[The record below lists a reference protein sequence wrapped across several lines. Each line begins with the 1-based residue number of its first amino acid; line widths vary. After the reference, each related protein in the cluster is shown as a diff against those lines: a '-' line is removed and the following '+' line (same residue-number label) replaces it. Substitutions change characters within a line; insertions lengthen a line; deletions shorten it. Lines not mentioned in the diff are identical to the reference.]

1 MAKVREGLVKVREG
15 LVKVREGL
23 VKRGLLKLLSFKE
36 LHRLREDMVGKESG
50 SGGHVG
56 WSWDISLL

>member
-1 MAKVREGLVKVREG
+1 MAKVRFE
-15 LVKVREGL
+15 L
-23 VKRGLLKLLSFKE
+23 VKRVLLSLKM
-36 LHRLREDMVGKESG
+36 LLYRLREDMVGKKSG